1 MARARLLKPGFFAN
15 EELATLPPYARL
27 LFAGLWTLAD
37 REGRLKDVTR
47 WIAGQLFPYEEVD
60 VEELLTQLAKHRFI
74 QRYQARGQRY
84 IQVSSFKKH
93 QSPHIKEADSVI
105 PAPHVRHSVEHGVGP
120 GAEPESGMVL
130 RPSETETE
138 AETDNLIRSLDP
150 VSDPVTADENG
161 VSAPEPEIGAPPES
175 LSESASVSTSTDPFA
190 NAKRMALEYRQAQ
203 GEYETR
209 LGPLGTSK
217 QPQLALYVRRLGGA
231 WVLAA
236 IKETA
241 EKAGTPGWDFLA
253 AILERCIKT
262 GEPPAIIEKVKAKQ
276 GGRR

>member
-15 EELATLPPYARL
+15 EELAALPAYARL

-37 REGRLKDVTR
+37 REGRLKDVSR
-47 WIAGQLFPYEEVD
+47 CIDGQLFPYEEVD
-60 VEELLTQLAKHRFI
+60 VDDLLTQLAKHRFI
-74 QRYQARGQRY
+74 QRYQAGGQRY

-93 QSPHIKEADSVI
+93 QSPHIKEAGSVI
-105 PAPHVRHSVEHGVGP
+105 PAPRVRHGVEHGAAP
-120 GAEPESGMVL
+120 DTEPESSMVL

-138 AETDNLIRSLDP
+138 TETDNLIRSLDP
-150 VSDPVTADENG
+150 VSDPVTVNG
-161 VSAPEPEIGAPPES
+161 VSAPEPKIGALPES
-175 LSESASVSTSTDPFA
+175 LSDSASDSTSTDPFA
-190 NAKRMALEYRQAQ
+190 NAKRLAEEYRQAQ
-203 GEYETR
+203 REYEAR

-217 QPQLALYVRRLGGA
+217 QPQLALYVRRLGGE
-231 WVLAA
+231 WVMEA

-253 AILERCIKT
+253 AILERCVKT
-262 GEPPAIIEKVKAKQ
+262 GEPPASIEKPKPKVKQ